1 MTVGFASACVWNVQD
16 SPAKQIDARVTCG
29 EVTNGGGGGGNFG
42 TLGAI
47 PGLVE

>member
-1 MTVGFASACVWNVQD
+1 VFDVVNNPPTRDIKA
-16 SPAKQIDARVTCG
+16 IVTCG
-29 EVTNGGGGGGNFG
+29 EVTNGNGGGGNFG